1 MSGNPTSRG
10 GETRWAETKILKRK
24 GYLPSTAIRR
34 GAASGAGTLQSLDF
48 CFCFVLMA
56 AMSVRR
62 LVDSPYVLVRLR
74 CDVCKRRRLPA
85 RARLAVKYGAE
96 ILLDDLIV
104 RLSADCPWRDEPRGS
119 CGARF
124 ADLPPA
130 RPPDLPPALLRLR
143 VVKGVEGLRDAI
155 VGHFNGGSAL
165 KPQHGTRQPMM
176 PVHLIRIGRSAQ
188 PVSL

>member
-1 MSGNPTSRG
+1 M
-10 GETRWAETKILKRK
+10 
-24 GYLPSTAIRR
+24 
-34 GAASGAGTLQSLDF
+34 
-48 CFCFVLMA
+48 
-56 AMSVRR
+56 
-62 LVDSPYVLVRLR
+62 
-74 CDVCKRRRLPA
+74 
-85 RARLAVKYGAE
+85 KYGAE

-130 RPPDLPPALLRLR
+130 RPPDSPPAPLRLR
-143 VVKGVEGLRDAI
+143 VGEGREGLRDAI

-188 PVSL
+188 PVSLTYGAACAAIKGRGTSMEIKSEEPPCVGQWFSFWIVGAKGKTKIEARRCEEDCTRQSA